1 MLYICKKDN
10 TMTVQTAFRF
20 SPELIN
26 RLKNRARRDHKSVNQ
41 FVEEVLEKAL
51 EDDLLK
57 GLEGL
62 RLCKEIP
69 ADILNMPFIVLDES
83 GLDEKAAYIL
93 GK

>member
-1 MLYICKKDN
+1 
-10 TMTVQTAFRF
+10 MTVQTAFRF

-69 ADILNMPFIVLDES
+69 ADILNMPFVVFDDS
-83 GLDEKAAYIL
+83 SLDEKAAYIL